1 MTEQLQGRVFARK
14 AAFPNLPEELQKQTL
29 EAQTLL
35 TEKKADVFTVHHSA
49 LVKVPQS
56 ARGKELV
63 DYLEKWLTPEPEK
76 TEEAAAEPEK
86 KAEEATEE
94 VEAIKTEE
102 DASKKEV
109 EAPEEDAEAPKE
121 DAEAPKEETEAVKA
135 EEAPKEKKKEEK
147 KKEKKK
153 VEEPS
158 PYRLRAKEIAE
169 ALVVSGFLTPYKDRV
184 KNFLAEA
191 PKEYITDNEL
201 FVPIPEAVTESKETT
216 VWNVVDGAIYAS
228 QLKRKAGVFSA
239 FTQGKD
245 VYVVANEKTSKVH
258 LFESDVARTAV
269 AEYAAADAI
278 VQYDNAHFKFG
289 VKLVHGER
297 FELLNLETKE
307 SQEAFLNTLLNVGV
321 QYREVYNLAA
331 EEAKSF
337 YELKDFD
344 MEKKEV
350 GMETYKG
357 KVVLVVNVSSKCGLT
372 PTNYPELQQ
381 LYEKYKDEG
390 LEILAFPC
398 NQFAGQEPGTN
409 EEIIEFVKQYN
420 VTFPLFEK
428 NDVNGS
434 DARPV
439 FTYLKAKLPG
449 TFGNYIK
456 WNFTK
461 FLVDRNGQPFKRYA
475 PKDLPLSFEDDI
487 KELLAKAADPEPTEE
502 EAKEEAEAAKSDGEE
517 PKETKEE
524 VVTETKEVAPTTEE
538 VATKEEPVTTEE
550 HMHWWQLGFHLAKAM
565 TDVGPCVQG
574 RRLLKA
580 ILGYLLLSHA
590 GNNTLRDAQQ
600 LAESLVLSG
609 FLSSVNET
617 PEDDDTL
624 GELYVQ
630 ESCYYE
636 LVAPGAT
643 ATALTPSAVLS
654 ATVGSSATGSV
665 PGVIILSV
673 PTQQSPTN
681 PSSQSM
687 RSESKLSVW
696 SVTDGATRA
705 AFVQRRVG
713 RSHVRRLLGIPPKVR
728 VCYAVVNQT
737 NHHALVIFETD
748 VARQELVRV
757 ALPSATVEYHST
769 TVDGDVSC
777 HDLKICGDE
786 DTVEVLGFSSKS
798 EQEQWLLALLGA
810 GGTYLETHCSI
821 LSFAVPSASLYSM
834 YDTDATGSH
843 FCLSTLR
850 GQVLVLV
857 NVPNSTCSDSDDT
870 RQISELVELSTQ
882 YADAGFRVVAF
893 PSAQFRDAEFDNDE
907 KLATHLQQT
916 FEVIF
921 PVLATRDVNGP
932 NARDALLFLKSR
944 LTGATSSSANSFI
957 EGDFVK
963 FLVDREGRPVKRYN
977 PSFMP
982 RSMEGE
988 IQQLL

>member
-14 AAFPNLPEELQKQTL
+14 EAFPKLPEELQKQTI

-109 EAPEEDAEAPKE
+109 EASKEEVEAPKEDAEAPKEDTEAPKE

-135 EEAPKEKKKEEK
+135 EEAPKEEEAAPKEKKKEEK
-147 KKEKKK
+147 KKDKKK

-191 PKEYITDNEL
+191 PKEYITDSEL

-216 VWNVVDGAIYAS
+216 VWSVVDGAIYAS

-381 LYEKYKDEG
+381 LYEKYKAEG

-524 VVTETKEVAPTTEE
+524 AVTETKEAAPTTEE

-550 HMHWWQLGFHLAKAM
+550 VK
-565 TDVGPCVQG
+565 
-574 RRLLKA
+574 
-580 ILGYLLLSHA
+580 
-590 GNNTLRDAQQ
+590 
-600 LAESLVLSG
+600 
-609 FLSSVNET
+609 
-617 PEDDDTL
+617 
-624 GELYVQ
+624 
-630 ESCYYE
+630 
-636 LVAPGAT
+636 VA
-643 ATALTPSAVLS
+643 V
-654 ATVGSSATGSV
+654 
-665 PGVIILSV
+665 
-673 PTQQSPTN
+673 
-681 PSSQSM
+681 
-687 RSESKLSVW
+687 
-696 SVTDGATRA
+696 A
-705 AFVQRRVG
+705 A
-713 RSHVRRLLGIPPKVR
+713 P
-728 VCYAVVNQT
+728 
-737 NHHALVIFETD
+737 
-748 VARQELVRV
+748 
-757 ALPSATVEYHST
+757 
-769 TVDGDVSC
+769 
-777 HDLKICGDE
+777 
-786 DTVEVLGFSSKS
+786 
-798 EQEQWLLALLGA
+798 
-810 GGTYLETHCSI
+810 
-821 LSFAVPSASLYSM
+821 
-834 YDTDATGSH
+834 
-843 FCLSTLR
+843 
-850 GQVLVLV
+850 
-857 NVPNSTCSDSDDT
+857 
-870 RQISELVELSTQ
+870 
-882 YADAGFRVVAF
+882 
-893 PSAQFRDAEFDNDE
+893 
-907 KLATHLQQT
+907 
-916 FEVIF
+916 
-921 PVLATRDVNGP
+921 
-932 NARDALLFLKSR
+932 
-944 LTGATSSSANSFI
+944 
-957 EGDFVK
+957 
-963 FLVDREGRPVKRYN
+963 
-977 PSFMP
+977 
-982 RSMEGE
+982 
-988 IQQLL
+988 